1 MLQTLNLITQTVSTI
16 VNGIDMIIFEIN
28 VFIPNAIIIIALT
41 SNGLT
46 AVIAVGL
53 EDAIFASSKLGS
65 LPNLSQ
71 ELRTL

>member
-1 MLQTLNLITQTVSTI
+1 
-16 VNGIDMIIFEIN
+16 MIIFEII